1 MELISVT
8 QAAEK
13 WGISTRRVQI
23 LLVEER
29 IPGAMRVGKTWV
41 IPADADKPQDARI
54 KTGKY
59 QKNKTQKKKD
69 LVISRYTETK

>member
-1 MELISVT
+1 MELISAT

-23 LLVEER
+23 LLAEER

-41 IPADADKPQDARI
+41 IPADVDKPKDARI

-59 QKNKTQKKKD
+59 QKNKTQKK
-69 LVISRYTETK
+69 